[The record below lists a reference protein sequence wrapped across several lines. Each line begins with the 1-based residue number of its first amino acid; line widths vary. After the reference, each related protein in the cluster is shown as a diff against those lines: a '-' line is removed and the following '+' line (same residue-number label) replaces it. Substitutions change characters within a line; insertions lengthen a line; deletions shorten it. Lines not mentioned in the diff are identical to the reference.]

1 MYGLPKI
8 ISSSFSLG
16 AIAAIVLIDTLTAK
30 PSQSAEEIRFYTDA
44 PVAISFSLDTL
55 EKFVSTGVAEGDLK
69 LLTSSFDEPTLN
81 TLRQQLQR
89 PFPLNVEQTHHF
101 SYSPLGRK
109 VLEQVGKVL
118 RFSPETNGFY
128 GLRAAAIAAIANS
141 SPEGWTLL
149 DAMREFPTESL
160 EVNAEDLLKLRRE
173 LTLYFNYSDAA
184 VKAISERAK
193 AEIATQVSP
202 SLEEL
207 SSLSQPGAYSF
218 ERQTITIVN
227 PTLRQTDRGL
237 SINYDFPVDIY
248 LPQGLEQP
256 APIIIISHGFGAVK
270 ENFAFL
276 AEHLASH
283 GFVVLVPD
291 HVGSNL
297 SYRQTYLQGQ
307 LNTLLSP
314 IEFINRP
321 QEISFLINELERLTA
336 TPRWAKLLNLS
347 QIGVMGNSLGGS
359 TALFLAGAEINYA
372 RLVETCDRDNLILNF
387 SLYLQCRGQF
397 LPPQN
402 FDLYEPRIK
411 AAIASHPLSSGLFGP
426 EGMSKITIPLMI
438 TAGSRD
444 VVAPVITEQIHPFVW
459 LQSKRKYLALFS
471 FSFI

>member
-193 AEIATQVSP
+193 AEIATQVS
-202 SLEEL
+202 
-207 SSLSQPGAYSF
+207 
-218 ERQTITIVN
+218 
-227 PTLRQTDRGL
+227 
-237 SINYDFPVDIY
+237 
-248 LPQGLEQP
+248 
-256 APIIIISHGFGAVK
+256 
-270 ENFAFL
+270 
-276 AEHLASH
+276 
-283 GFVVLVPD
+283 
-291 HVGSNL
+291 
-297 SYRQTYLQGQ
+297 
-307 LNTLLSP
+307 LL
-314 IEFINRP
+314 
-321 QEISFLINELERLTA
+321 
-336 TPRWAKLLNLS
+336 
-347 QIGVMGNSLGGS
+347 
-359 TALFLAGAEINYA
+359 
-372 RLVETCDRDNLILNF
+372 
-387 SLYLQCRGQF
+387 
-397 LPPQN
+397 
-402 FDLYEPRIK
+402 
-411 AAIASHPLSSGLFGP
+411 
-426 EGMSKITIPLMI
+426 
-438 TAGSRD
+438 
-444 VVAPVITEQIHPFVW
+444 
-459 LQSKRKYLALFS
+459 
-471 FSFI
+471 